1 MLKRRFL
8 PLLVSAALGAACVP
22 ASAQTIASAS
32 LPDLGDAS
40 QAVLSPAQEKKLGE
54 SALLELRAT
63 GMYMNDPEI
72 NAYLDE
78 LGQRLVAALPGA
90 KRDFEFF
97 AVNDFSV
104 NAFALPGG
112 FIGVNAGILLL
123 AQSESELASVLAH
136 EISHVSQ
143 NHVARMID
151 SQSKAGLV
159 SMAAL
164 ALAILAARSNPD
176 VAQGLAMASQA
187 GLIQSQLDYT
197 REHEREADRIG
208 IQVLEAAG
216 FDARA
221 MASFMERL
229 QRATRAN
236 DNGKTPGYLRTH
248 PITTE
253 RIAEA
258 LDRVQT
264 KPYRQVKDSIDFHF
278 VRALAR
284 SYQGEDRSAVAYFD
298 AALQER
304 KFSNEGAAR
313 YGLVAALL
321 RAKDYARAGRELAVL
336 EKTQPRHPMIE
347 ALAGQLLLQ
356 SDKVKPAIA
365 RYQSALKSFPSH
377 LQLIYDY
384 PEALLRDGQA
394 KSAVDFVT
402 EQLQRYPRDGH
413 LHQLAARGYAA
424 LNKPA
429 EEHRHQGEYYAWRGN
444 LKGAVE
450 QMELALN
457 SRDGDFYL
465 LSVVGA
471 RLRTL
476 KADLEE
482 QTRAKKAG

>member
-1 MLKRRFL
+1 MPLRRSL
-8 PLLVSAALGAACVP
+8 SLLVVCSCVLALGPAPAAISQ
-22 ASAQTIASAS
+22 A

-54 SALLELRAT
+54 SAMLELRLSGA
-63 GMYMNDPEI
+63 YLNDPEI
-72 NAYLDE
+72 NAYLNE
-78 LGQRLVAALPGA
+78 LGQRLAGAIPGT

-97 AVNDFSV
+97 AVNDFAI

-112 FIGVNAGILLL
+112 YIGVNAGLLLL
-123 AQSESELASVLAH
+123 AQSESELAGVLAH
-136 EISHVSQ
+136 EVSHVSQ
-143 NHVARMID
+143 NHIARMID

-164 ALAILAARSNPD
+164 ALAILAARSNPE

-187 GLIQSQLDYT
+187 GLIQAQLDFT

-208 IQVLEAAG
+208 LQVLEAAG

-236 DNGKTPGYLRTH
+236 DSGKTPGYLRTH
-248 PITTE
+248 PITSE
-253 RIAEA
+253 RIAET
-258 LDRVQT
+258 LDRVQD
-264 KPYRQVKDSIDFHF
+264 KPYRQVKDSVEFHF
-278 VRALAR
+278 VRALAK
-284 SYQGEDRSAVAYFD
+284 SYQGEDRAAVAHFEL
-298 AALQER
+298 ALKER
-304 KFSNEGAAR
+304 KFNHEGATR

-321 RAKDYARAGRELAVL
+321 RGQNYARAERELKLL
-336 EKTQPRHPMIE
+336 EQSHPKHPMIE

-356 SDKVKPAIA
+356 SGKVKPAIA
-365 RYQSALKSFPSH
+365 RYQSALKLFPSH
-377 LQLIYDY
+377 LQLVYDY
-384 PEALLRDGQA
+384 PEALLRDKQA
-394 KSAVDFVT
+394 KPAVEFLA

-424 LNKPA
+424 LDKRA
-429 EEHRHQGEYYAWRGN
+429 LQHRHQGEYYAWRGN

-457 SRDGDFYL
+457 SNDGDFYL

-476 KADLEE
+476 KADFEE
-482 QTRAKKAG
+482 QKSAKRAG

>member
-1 MLKRRFL
+1 MLKHRFFT
-8 PLLVSAALGAACVP
+8 LLFSAALGASSFGVAAQSIT
-22 ASAQTIASAS
+22 ASS
-32 LPDLGDAS
+32 LPDLGDVS
-40 QAVLSPAQEKKLGE
+40 QAVLSPAQERKLGD
-54 SALLELRAT
+54 SALLELRAS
-63 GMYMNDPEI
+63 GMYLNDPEI
-72 NAYLDE
+72 NAYLNE
-78 LGQRLVAALPGA
+78 LGQRLASSLPGV
-90 KRDFEFF
+90 KREFEFF
-97 AVNDFSV
+97 AVNDFAV

-112 FIGVNAGILLL
+112 YIGVNAGLLLL

-143 NHVARMID
+143 NHIARMFD

-176 VAQGLAMASQA
+176 LAQGLAMASQA
-187 GLIQSQLDYT
+187 GLMQAQLDYT

-208 IQVLEAAG
+208 LQVLEAAG

-221 MASFMERL
+221 MATFMERL

-236 DNGKTPGYLRTH
+236 DTGKVPGYLRTH

-258 LDRVQT
+258 LDRAQS
-264 KPYRQVKDSIDFHF
+264 KPYRQLKDSIEFHF

-284 SYQGEDRSAVAYFD
+284 SYQGEDRAAVTHFEV
-298 AALQER
+298 ALKER
-304 KFSNEGAAR
+304 KFNHEGATR

-321 RAKDYARAGRELAVL
+321 RAKDYARAERELVVL
-336 EKTQPRHPMIE
+336 EQAHPRHPMIE

-356 SDKVKPAIA
+356 AGKVKPAIV

-377 LQLIYDY
+377 LQLVYDY
-384 PEALLRDGQA
+384 PEALLRDG
-394 KSAVDFVT
+394 KPKPAVDFVV

-413 LHQLAARGYAA
+413 LHQLAARAYAA
-424 LNKPA
+424 LDKRA
-429 EEHRHQGEYYAWRGN
+429 LQHRHQGEFYAWQGN

-457 SRDGDFYL
+457 SNDGDFYL

-476 KADLEE
+476 KADFEE